1 MPICTFL
8 LILVQNPHHFVVF
21 LVVRNILSQIVMIFF
36 LHLAGNENSIAES
49 LLLLLDS
56 FPEPVIPFAMH
67 LKCLDSAHNYTACKQ
82 VRLIINELVL
92 FSILPTKVEVC
103 IFHF

>member
-1 MPICTFL
+1 MYIFIDIGAKSSSLRSFL
-8 LILVQNPHHFVVF
+8 
-21 LVVRNILSQIVMIFF
+21 LVVRNILTQIVMIFF

-82 VRLIINELVL
+82 VRLIINELVPFFYFL
-92 FSILPTKVEVC
+92 Y
-103 IFHF
+103 

>member
-1 MPICTFL
+1 MYIFIDIGAKSSSLRSFSSCTKYTKSNCDDF
-8 LILVQNPHHFVVF
+8 
-21 LVVRNILSQIVMIFF
+21 S